1 MFVKYNQHIKTYGL
15 FFFTLFLF
23 FATIFIF
30 YLNWENSHRNLTF
43 AVLNVG
49 QGEALFIESPTGTQI
64 LIDGGPPKKTLSHL
78 ARVMPIFDR
87 TIDAVVITN
96 PDADH
101 IGGLIDI
108 LKVYKVGQIF
118 EAGTYND
125 SKIYQD
131 LKKEIKDKNISNI
144 LAKKEMRLYLGGG
157 AFIDILFPDRD
168 VSQWTTNDGSVV
180 AKLSYGNT
188 RVMLTGDAT
197 KETEKIILQ
206 SYPQSFLESDI
217 LKIGHHGSQTSTS
230 YDFMKAVSPQYALIS
245 NGKNNKYGHPH
256 KNTLD
261 TILNFNSQIFRTDLE
276 GTIIMK
282 SNGIKETFS
291 FIK

>member
-1 MFVKYNQHIKTYGL
+1 
-15 FFFTLFLF
+15 
-23 FATIFIF
+23 
-30 YLNWENSHRNLTF
+30 
-43 AVLNVG
+43 
-49 QGEALFIESPTGTQI
+49 
-64 LIDGGPPKKTLSHL
+64 
-78 ARVMPIFDR
+78 
-87 TIDAVVITN
+87 
-96 PDADH
+96 
-101 IGGLIDI
+101 
-108 LKVYKVGQIF
+108 
-118 EAGTYND
+118 
-125 SKIYQD
+125 
-131 LKKEIKDKNISNI
+131 
-144 LAKKEMRLYLGGG
+144 MRLYLGGG

-197 KETEKIILQ
+197 KETENNFAIL
-206 SYPQSFLESDI
+206 STEFLESDI

-282 SNGIKETFS
+282 SNGIKETFF

>member
-1 MFVKYNQHIKTYGL
+1 MFLKLKKYSL
-15 FFFTLFLF
+15 FIFALFLLF
-23 FATIFIF
+23 TTIFIF
-30 YLNWENSHRNLTF
+30 YLNWKNANRKLTF

-64 LIDGGPPKKTLSHL
+64 LIDGGPPKKVLSEL
-78 ARVMPIFDR
+78 SSIMPLFDKS
-87 TIDAVVITN
+87 IDAIIITN
-96 PDADH
+96 PDLDH
-101 IGGLIDI
+101 IGGFSDI

-125 SKIYQD
+125 SKVYQD

-144 LAKKEMRLYLGGG
+144 LARKEMRLYLGGG
-157 AFIDILFPDRD
+157 VFIDILFPDRD
-168 VSQWTTNDGSVV
+168 VSLWTTNDGSVV

-188 RVMLTGDAT
+188 SIMLTGDAT

-230 YDFMKAVSPQYALIS
+230 HDFIKAVSPKYAIIS

-261 TILNFNSQIFRTDLE
+261 TISNFGSQILRTDLE